1 MAGSLFH
8 SREFRAEIYVDSNG
22 TQHHEIVPVDG
33 GCDVMSYSSWTEAK
47 QFCATLGI
55 HEDAWPDF
63 TDYECAIDIPLA
75 AIVPASEQL
84 RTALAHIE
92 RSDGRPHWFA
102 QIVQHLDAGE
112 HVFFC

>member
-8 SREFRAEIYVDSNG
+8 SREFRAETYVASNG

-33 GCDVMSYSSWTEAK
+33 DRDVMSYSSWTEAK
-47 QFCATLGI
+47 QFGATLGI
-55 HEDAWPDF
+55 PDDAWPDF
-63 TDYECAIDIPLA
+63 TDFEFTIDIPLA

-84 RTALAHIE
+84 RTALARID
-92 RSDGRPHWFA
+92 RSDAWPHWFA
-102 QIVQHLDAGE
+102 RIVQHLDAGE